1 MYTSTDECLYQ
12 LIFWFTT
19 IAWLKIFTKN
29 NMIPKNQVLDEK
41 KSCDNEFSGGWGG
54 RTVNGGWNGVTI
66 QMKSVCT
73 INFLL
78 IVK

>member
-1 MYTSTDECLYQ
+1 MKRKAVTMNL
-12 LIFWFTT
+12 
-19 IAWLKIFTKN
+19 
-29 NMIPKNQVLDEK
+29 V
-41 KSCDNEFSGGWGG
+41 GGGGG

>member
-1 MYTSTDECLYQ
+1 MKRKAVTMNL
-12 LIFWFTT
+12 
-19 IAWLKIFTKN
+19 
-29 NMIPKNQVLDEK
+29 V
-41 KSCDNEFSGGWGG
+41 GGGGGG

>member
-1 MYTSTDECLYQ
+1 
-12 LIFWFTT
+12 
-19 IAWLKIFTKN
+19 
-29 NMIPKNQVLDEK
+29 MIQKNQVLDQK
-41 KSCDNEFSGGWGG
+41 KSCDNEFSGGWGGG